1 MGEATSVCVS
11 RRCGEPFWPLWE
23 AANDRKKA
31 AVLILVGIGFG
42 FLALV
47 SYESFYILWAVS
59 ICLVL
64 YGAYLYAN
72 ESCQESN

>member
-1 MGEATSVCVS
+1 VQAGAAGSLS
-11 RRCGEPFWPLWE
+11 GHCGRPRMS
-23 AANDRKKA
+23 RKKA

-47 SYESFYILWAVS
+47 SYESFYVLWAVS
-59 ICLVL
+59 ICLIL

-72 ESCQESN
+72 ESRQESN